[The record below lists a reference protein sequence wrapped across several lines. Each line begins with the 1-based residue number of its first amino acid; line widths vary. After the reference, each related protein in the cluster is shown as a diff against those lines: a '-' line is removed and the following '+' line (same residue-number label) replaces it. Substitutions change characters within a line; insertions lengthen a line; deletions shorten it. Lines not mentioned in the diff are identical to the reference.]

1 MIQVHNSLNPELWQD
16 KVLIPEIRKQL
27 IKISAAFYDTLK
39 IKVVPEDI
47 LLTGSS
53 ANYNYTPNSDIDL
66 HILLN
71 FKKIN
76 CELDFTKE
84 YFLNKKSLWNNEH
97 EITIKGKDVELYVQD
112 IREPHKSTGIYS
124 VMQDKWLVKP
134 SMSNFY
140 LQNVNK
146 NEILQKYNH
155 IKELIDYNL
164 KNNTNYKFLKKIKEK
179 ISKMR
184 KDGLKEGGET
194 DIKNLVFKELRNNK
208 YIDKITDAI
217 TQDID
222 RQLSIETFASFMS

>member
-1 MIQVHNSLNPELWQD
+1 MIQIHNRLNPELWHD
-16 KVLIPEIRKQL
+16 KSLIPEIREKL

-39 IKVVPEDI
+39 IKVAPEDV

-112 IREPHKSTGIYS
+112 VREPHKSTGIYS
-124 VMQDKWLVKP
+124 IMQNKWIVKP
-134 SMSNFY
+134 SVSNFY

-146 NEILQKYNH
+146 NEVIQKYNH
-155 IKELIDYNL
+155 IKDLIDHNL
-164 KNNTNYKFLKKIKEK
+164 KNNT
-179 ISKMR
+179 
-184 KDGLKEGGET
+184 
-194 DIKNLVFKELRNNK
+194 KN
-208 YIDKITDAI
+208 
-217 TQDID
+217 
-222 RQLSIETFASFMS
+222 

>member
-16 KVLIPEIRKQL
+16 KTLIPEIKKQL
-27 IKISAAFYDTLK
+27 IKISAAFYNTLK
-39 IKVVPEDI
+39 IKVAPEDI

-53 ANYNYTPNSDIDL
+53 ANYNYTPTSDIDL

-76 CELDFTKE
+76 CEIDFTKE

-124 VMQDKWLVKP
+124 VIQDKWLVKP
-134 SMSNFY
+134 SKSNFY
-140 LQNVNK
+140 LQDVNK

>member
-16 KVLIPEIRKQL
+16 KTLIPEIKKQL

-39 IKVVPEDI
+39 IKVAPEDI

-53 ANYNYTPNSDIDL
+53 ANYNYTPTSDIDL

-71 FKKIN
+71 YKKIN
-76 CELDFTKE
+76 CEIDFTKE

-124 VMQDKWLVKP
+124 VIQDKWLVKP

-140 LQNVNK
+140 LQDVNK

>member
-1 MIQVHNSLNPELWQD
+1 MIQIHNSLNPELWQD